1 MNEPDREGLIEE
13 AVLAWRPR
21 TPDGRI
27 LEHPAWADLDEAG
40 RQAVF
45 EETLVMRA
53 LEAAWQHALP
63 GRQSCARDHVMRELW
78 RLLQQQPAA
87 PSRCACVWSAPR
99 AC

>member
-1 MNEPDREGLIEE
+1 MRFPAQTRESPHFPASTRAIVKHFWS
-13 AVLAWRPR
+13 VLLALARRPYLTR
-21 TPDGRI
+21 MDVAKI
-27 LEHPAWADLDEAG
+27 
-40 RQAVF
+40 
-45 EETLVMRA
+45 MRA